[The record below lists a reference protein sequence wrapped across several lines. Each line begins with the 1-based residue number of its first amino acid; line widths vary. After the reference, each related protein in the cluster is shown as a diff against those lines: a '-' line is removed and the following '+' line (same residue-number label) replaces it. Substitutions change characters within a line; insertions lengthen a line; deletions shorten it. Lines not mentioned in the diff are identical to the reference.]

1 MFIEKF
7 FRAALPIM
15 VVSILL
21 FSAHATPAQG
31 ILREILGR
39 MDTHYKALKSLK
51 SEVARS
57 QFNNQLKVSDNYEGK
72 IVLVPGKDR
81 NFSLRLD
88 WVMPKEELIS
98 VVNGQYVLYVPG
110 IKRAYTGNSNSKKL
124 NGGGG
129 GNVLKAMSMSE
140 ADLKKN
146 YNVKYEGQ
154 VQLRGVEV
162 WHLRLEPKAKAD
174 YKFAE
179 LWVDKDGMPRQG
191 KVTSLNNDSDTFLLT
206 SFKKNETIDRKIFKV
221 TLPKGTEVIKQ

>member
-1 MFIEKF
+1 MFMKKF
-7 FRAALPIM
+7 LRTILPLAI
-15 VVSILL
+15 VAILL
-21 FSAHATPAQG
+21 SSVRPTPAQG

-57 QFNNQLKVSDNYEGK
+57 QFNSQLKVADSYEGK

-88 WVMPKEELIS
+88 WVKPKEELIS
-98 VVNGQYVLYVPG
+98 VVNGKYVLYVPG
-110 IKRAYTGNSNSKKL
+110 IKRAYTGNSDSKNL
-124 NGGGG
+124 NDGGG

-154 VQLRGVEV
+154 VQLAGVEV
-162 WHLRLEPKAKAD
+162 WHLRLEPKSKAN

-191 KVTSLNNDSDTFLLT
+191 KVTALNNDTDTFLLK
-206 SFKKNETIDRKIFKV
+206 SFKKNETIDRSIFKV